1 MEKLPNWRHK
11 SIDSLTAPHSENAE
25 DAAIALWEPLANQII
40 AIVGEAG
47 FDSLYSRSLHLTQS
61 KFPWLMNTAS
71 SPTVGHRFVN
81 LRMSFE
87 GRVPELADEAN
98 RLLLTIFTDTLA
110 SLIGESLTKRVLDS
124 AWGNYAHYKDS
135 KE

>member
-1 MEKLPNWRHK
+1 MDTLPKRRHK
-11 SIDSLTAPHSENAE
+11 SIDSLTAPHAENTE
-25 DAAIALWEPLANQII
+25 DAAIDLWGSLANQII

-47 FDSLYSRSLHLTQS
+47 FESIYSRSLYLTQS
-61 KFPWLMNTAS
+61 TFPWLMNTAS

-81 LRMSFE
+81 LKMSFE
-87 GRVPELADEAN
+87 GRAPELANEAN

-110 SLIGESLTKRVLDS
+110 SLIGESLTGRVLDS
-124 AWGNYAHYKDS
+124 AWGNDGHYKDS